1 VKALRDTS
9 PTSTSWDGRKFYK
22 DIFTKFEEVKM
33 KFNITIEI
41 DEDGRYVVECTD
53 LPGCLSEGE
62 TLKEAIENI
71 SEAIVG
77 CLKSRLKVAGEQ
89 LKIPSFHH
97 KLDISLDI
105 TGTTYV

>member
-1 VKALRDTS
+1 MNK
-9 PTSTSWDGRKFYK
+9 Y
-22 DIFTKFEEVKM
+22 TKFEKISM
-33 KFNITIEI
+33 KFNITIEV

-62 TLKEAIENI
+62 NLKEAIENI

-89 LKIPSFHH
+89 LKIPPFH
-97 KLDISLDI
+97 KK
-105 TGTTYV
+105 T